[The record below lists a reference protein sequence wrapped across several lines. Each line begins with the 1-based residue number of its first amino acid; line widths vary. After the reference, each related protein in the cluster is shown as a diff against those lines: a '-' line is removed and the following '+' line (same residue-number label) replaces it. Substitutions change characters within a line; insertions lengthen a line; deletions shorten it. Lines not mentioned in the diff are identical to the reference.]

1 MSRQWDRTFGRDS
14 QVQSRLLQEG
24 MALFMVCMA
33 ITPDIDLQMT
43 CHHPRKWS
51 VNCKLYYAWQTKW
64 LNFLHGVW
72 EYFHFILNLRHFL
85 CRNLIL
91 KGPGALPGMVV
102 LQRGLSCRAA
112 GQAPLA
118 SLVRTGQAGWSQVVV
133 ACQQPKE
140 FNLGSSPKQ
149 RLSPALLQPLEA
161 VATTHLEALNSSQ
174 SVRERGNKMV
184 RPSWK
189 QVITGCAK
197 FSKFYYVAIKKMSKQ
212 GSTPI

>member
-1 MSRQWDRTFGRDS
+1 MSRQWDRTFGIDS

-24 MALFMVCMA
+24 MALVMVCMV
-33 ITPDIDLQMT
+33 ITPDTDLQMM
-43 CHHPRKWS
+43 CHYPRKWS

-72 EYFHFILNLRHFL
+72 EYFRFILNLCHFL

-102 LQRGLSCRAA
+102 LQRGLSCQAA

-140 FNLGSSPKQ
+140 FNPGSSPKQ
-149 RLSPALLQPLEA
+149 QLSPALLQPLEV
-161 VATTHLEALNSSQ
+161 VATTHFEASNSSQ
-174 SVRERGNKMV
+174 SARERENKMV

-189 QVITGCAK
+189 QVISDCAK
-197 FSKFYYVAIKKMSKQ
+197 FSKFYHVAIKKMSKQ
-212 GSTPI
+212 SSTPI